1 MKAKVYN
8 RLNGETLWMN
18 LPKPLWEGKERIVA
32 GVCLTGLYKGAKTGR
47 MVARFDSIWVNPQ
60 TGCCEGE
67 TFAQIDAGTFLE
79 YCDLVGI
86 DPQTEAEDL

>member
-47 MVARFDSIWVNPQ
+47 TVVRFDSRWVD
-60 TGCCEGE
+60 GRGRMDGE
-67 TFAQIDAGTFLE
+67 SFAQVDAVTFLE